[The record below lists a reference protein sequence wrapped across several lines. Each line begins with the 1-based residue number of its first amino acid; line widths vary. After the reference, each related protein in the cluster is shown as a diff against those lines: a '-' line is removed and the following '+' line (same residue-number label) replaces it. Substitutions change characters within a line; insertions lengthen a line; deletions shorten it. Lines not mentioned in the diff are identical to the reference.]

1 MNNNNHEFYFYG
13 KLNEFTRNMNSVT
26 SHWKRDIPFKAYWK
40 GRLVSNNMVD
50 KFLLNFGAKFQ
61 RQFKT
66 STSKFCMCRC
76 QDCAKL
82 KCYELRFQSIKRGFR
97 KPEHTKGHI
106 VFQHAF
112 CRKTLKNCE
121 LKPKFVLCSKLFST
135 RTWTRQKSAIVNV
148 IFRFFVLFFTR
159 DR

>member
-1 MNNNNHEFYFYG
+1 MNNNNHEFYFYC

-26 SHWKRDIPFKAYWK
+26 SHWKRDILFKAYWK

-66 STSKFCMCRC
+66 STSKFFMSQC

-82 KCYELRFQSIKRGFR
+82 KCYELKFQSNKRGFR
-97 KPEHTKGHI
+97 KPEHTKGQI

-112 CRKTLKNCE
+112 CRKTLK
-121 LKPKFVLCSKLFST
+121 
-135 RTWTRQKSAIVNV
+135 IVNLSQNLHCALNFSV
-148 IFRFFVLFFTR
+148 RGREHVKNPRLWAWFLDFF
-159 DR
+159 